1 MSTADC
7 DTGQHVIAFSSYI
20 LSHYVLTY
28 VIEYCPHGQSWL
40 SKPVE
45 NNKRNRNLV
54 PCSNMGRCDEL
65 TGKCACRKGYEGR
78 ACERCKQALLL
89 CFDVCVSVSLFG
101 FVSFCC
107 VPMSPCALFL
117 FLCVCVRLTLAVS
130 CPTNLRF
137 TEYQPLFNNGTFGL
151 GRSLPFGRLP
161 EDKDLRTQKALP
173 VPICSGHGRC
183 LTLRDAGLEFNGL

>member
-1 MSTADC
+1 VCQLQLAWTC
-7 DTGQHVIAFSSYI
+7 LCLCVIVYPHI
-20 LSHYVLTY
+20 II
-28 VIEYCPHGQSWL
+28 IEYCPHGQSWL

-45 NNKRNRNLV
+45 NNMRNRNLV
-54 PCSNMGRCDEL
+54 PCSNMGRCNEI
-65 TGKCACRKGYEGR
+65 TGLCACRKGYEGR
-78 ACERCKQALLL
+78 ACERSKYINSTCHCQPN
-89 CFDVCVSVSLFG
+89 SVSYRVSSPLTRFG
-101 FVSFCC
+101 YCLWSAWFGLIV
-107 VPMSPCALFL
+107 V
-117 FLCVCVRLTLAVS
+117 VS

-161 EDKDLRTQKALP
+161 EDKDLRTEKALP